1 MRGNL
6 FIVFLDPTLSSYHL
20 IPNLLALLRT
30 LTQGTHGISS
40 GNPLPNSRGCTVRGS
55 WNEGLLFQKI
65 QSTFEWLVRS
75 GRHGS
80 QLLWAL
86 EPDWGL

>member
-1 MRGNL
+1 MWGNL
-6 FIVFLDPTLSSYHL
+6 FSLFGPHIVFLPSDPKSSCS
-20 IPNLLALLRT
+20 T
-30 LTQGTHGISS
+30 EDF
-40 GNPLPNSRGCTVRGS
+40 NSRYTWDQQRKPTSKLRRVQNGGS

-65 QSTFEWLVRS
+65 QSTFECLVRS